1 MNIRQKGARG
11 QALDVKFNLKAH
23 YTRQDETL
31 TKIADSLSSKFE
43 V

>member
-1 MNIRQKGARG
+1 MSAPGVWGR
-11 QALDVKFNLKAH
+11 ALNVEFNLKAH
-23 YTRQDETL
+23 YARQDETL